1 MGKEINNM
9 KQYLIFAY
17 GEFEEKDIQRIT
29 NNLSPITDG
38 KAFKFLY
45 SSDHIIFHFSSSY
58 GGEFLGQFVF
68 ESIHQDCLMYFLT
81 EKSDT
86 FSRYLP
92 KDSEEYL
99 FDLDSIEDPDMVI
112 NGIDIVVDLT
122 SKEDEDSFDDDDD
135 DEDISEIDALLIM
148 NRLKKDL
155 KRPTL
160 DEILDKI
167 VDEGELS
174 LTPYEKSI
182 LEKYSEKL

>member
-17 GEFEEKDIQRIT
+17 GEFEDKDIQRIT

-45 SSDHIIFHFSSSY
+45 SSDHIIFHFSSEHK
-58 GGEFLGQFVF
+58 GPFLQQFVF
-68 ESIHQDCLMYFLT
+68 ESIHQDCLMYFLVENT
-81 EKSDT
+81 DT
-86 FSRYLP
+86 LSHFLP
-92 KDSEEYL
+92 KDSQEYL
-99 FDLDSIEDPDMVI
+99 FDLETIEDPDMVI

-122 SKEDEDSFDDDDD
+122 SKEDEDSLDDD
-135 DEDISEIDALLIM
+135 DEDISDIDALLIM

-155 KRPTL
+155 RKPTL

-174 LTPYEKSI
+174 LTPYEKAI
-182 LEKYSEKL
+182 LEKYSHKL

>member
-17 GEFEEKDIQRIT
+17 GEFEDKDIQRIT

-45 SSDHIIFHFSSSY
+45 SSDHIIFHFSSEY
-58 GGEFLGQFVF
+58 NGEFLQQFIF
-68 ESIHQDCLMYFLT
+68 ESIHKDCLMYFLV
-81 EKSDT
+81 EKTDNLSH
-86 FSRYLP
+86 YLP

-99 FDLDSIEDPDMVI
+99 FDLETIEDPDMVI

-122 SKEDEDSFDDDDD
+122 SKEDEDSLDDD

-155 KRPTL
+155 RKPTL

-174 LTPYEKSI
+174 LTPYEKAI
-182 LEKYSEKL
+182 LEKYSHKL